1 MSAPFR
7 VADAQRW
14 TGARLVQGSP
24 EAQLCGASI
33 DSRAVGPGELF
44 VAIVGPRHDAHG
56 FLADAAARAAGALL
70 VERGRALATTLPAAL
85 PILEVPD
92 TTQALGQLGGG
103 HRAEFRGPVIAITGS
118 NGKTTTK
125 EMTAA
130 ALAALGPCLKTE
142 GNLNNNFGVPLTL
155 LRRERE
161 HVALIVE
168 MGMNH
173 RGEIRPLTE
182 IAKPTV
188 AVITN
193 AGTAHIE
200 HLGSREAIA
209 EEKGDILLG
218 LARDGIAVLNA
229 DDERVLAQARRAPGR
244 VLRFGRSA
252 AADVRAESARARGGC
267 YEIECATPVGRLQLE
282 VLGLGESTLAN
293 ALAASAAAL
302 AAGVSL
308 DSIAAGLRAYRPP
321 HGRLEPIAL
330 ANEITLIDDSYNAN
344 PQSMANALR
353 ALAELRAGG
362 SGRGRAIAILGA
374 MGELGD
380 HAERS
385 HRELGALAAELS
397 LDALAVVGD
406 PGEWIAA
413 GASAAGFGSEALF
426 VCASCGEAAAAA
438 ASWLRAGDVA
448 LVKGSRS
455 ARMERVVE
463 QLVAEKRD

>member
-7 VADAQRW
+7 AADAQRW
-14 TGARLVQGSP
+14 MGARLVQGSP
-24 EAQLCGASI
+24 EAVLVGASL
-33 DSRAVGPGELF
+33 DSRAVAAGEIF
-44 VAIVGPRHDAHG
+44 VAIVGPRHDAHA
-56 FLADAAARAAGALL
+56 FLADAAARGAGAL
-70 VERGRALATTLPAAL
+70 VVQTGRALPAAL
-85 PILEVPD
+85 AAAIPILEVRD
-92 TTQALGQLGGG
+92 TTLALGQLGAG
-103 HRAEFRGPVIAITGS
+103 HRADFRGPVIAITGS

-155 LRRERE
+155 LRRARE

-168 MGMNH
+168 IGMNH

-182 IAKPTV
+182 IARPTV

-200 HLGSREAIA
+200 HLGSRDAIA

-218 LARDGIAVLNA
+218 LSRDGVAVLNA

-244 VLRFGRSA
+244 VLRFGRA
-252 AADVRAESARARGGC
+252 PTAEVCAESARARGGR
-267 YEIECATPVGRLQLE
+267 YEIECATPAGRVRLE
-282 VLGLGESTLAN
+282 VAGLGESTVAN
-293 ALAASAAAL
+293 ALAACAAAL
-302 AAGVSL
+302 AAGASL
-308 DSIAAGLRAYRPP
+308 DAIGSGLRAYRPP

-330 ANEITLIDDSYNAN
+330 ANDITLVDDSYNAN

-353 ALAELRAGG
+353 ALAALRASSG
-362 SGRGRAIAILGA
+362 GRGRAIAILGA
-374 MGELGD
+374 MGELGP
-380 HAERS
+380 HAEHS
-385 HRELGALAAELS
+385 HRELGALAAELA
-397 LDALAVVGD
+397 LDALVVVGD
-406 PGEWIAA
+406 PGAWIAA
-413 GASAAGFGSEALF
+413 GASAAGFGAQKLF
-426 VCASCGEAAAAA
+426 VCASCEEAATAAS
-438 ASWLRAGDVA
+438 SWLRAGDFA

-463 QLVAEKRD
+463 SLVAEKRD